1 MKSASEQ
8 LNRHQPSSALR
19 FVRRMFFMRQ
29 LGTTLSFIPLI
40 VLLQELH
47 RPLWTQGLL
56 AANAFL
62 WPGVARLRARRS
74 RHPAK
79 TERQHLVADAAAGG
93 FWIAQ
98 TVVSPLTSVVIA
110 TILLSDR
117 LAAGGFALMRQAACV
132 MTLMVAATW
141 CAPGLPLHLAVS
153 PRTLY
158 ATLPLIAVYVLT
170 LSFVSHALAQRLRQ
184 KSRELER
191 YANPDPLLNIAN
203 RRQLERD
210 IDRALQRCD
219 RSGQPAALMFIDI
232 DDFKAAN
239 NRYGHEAGDRLLVTF
254 SDILR
259 QTTRPGDTVARF
271 GGDKFV
277 ILLPD
282 TPLSVAC
289 AVADR
294 MMAQAALVN
303 VFEDSALRCTLSIG
317 IARAAPEMS
326 GAAQWL
332 KAADNALYSARR
344 EGKNRI
350 YAL

>member
-1 MKSASEQ
+1 
-8 LNRHQPSSALR
+8 
-19 FVRRMFFMRQ
+19 MFFMRQ

-47 RPLWTQGLL
+47 RPVWTRALL
-56 AANAFL
+56 AANTFL

-93 FWIAQ
+93 LWIAQ
-98 TVVSPLTSVVIA
+98 TVVSPLTSVVIT

-117 LAAGGFALMRQAACV
+117 LAAGGFALMRQALIFAV
-132 MTLMVAATW
+132 TW
-141 CAPGLPLHLAVS
+141 CAAGLPLHLAVS

-170 LSFVSHALAQRLRQ
+170 LSFVSHALAQRLRL

-239 NRYGHEAGDRLLVTF
+239 DRYGHEAGDRLLVTF

-259 QTTRPGDTVARF
+259 QTARPGDTVARF
-271 GGDKFV
+271 GGDECV

-282 TPLSVAC
+282 TPPGVAC

-332 KAADNALYSARR
+332 RAADNALYSARR